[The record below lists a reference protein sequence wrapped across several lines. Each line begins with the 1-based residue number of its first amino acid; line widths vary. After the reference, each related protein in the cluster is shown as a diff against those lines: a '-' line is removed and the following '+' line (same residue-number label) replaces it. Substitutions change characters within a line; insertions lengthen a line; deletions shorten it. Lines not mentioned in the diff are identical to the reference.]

1 MEKYLFVGVSPKPFY
16 GCNYWYIDESFSV
29 KPKTYVWVRMGR
41 HNREQ
46 VVYVDSV
53 KLCDENS
60 APYPPQLAKR
70 VIRIATEKEIELAKL
85 DWEIY
90 L

>member
-1 MEKYLFVGVSPKPFY
+1 MEKYLFVGVSPKPFF
-16 GCNYWYIDESFSV
+16 GCNYWYVDESFSV
-29 KPKTYVWVRMGR
+29 KPKTYV
-41 HNREQ
+41 
-46 VVYVDSV
+46 DSV
-53 KLCDENS
+53 KLCDENN

-70 VIRIATEKEIELAKL
+70 VIRISTEKEAELAKL